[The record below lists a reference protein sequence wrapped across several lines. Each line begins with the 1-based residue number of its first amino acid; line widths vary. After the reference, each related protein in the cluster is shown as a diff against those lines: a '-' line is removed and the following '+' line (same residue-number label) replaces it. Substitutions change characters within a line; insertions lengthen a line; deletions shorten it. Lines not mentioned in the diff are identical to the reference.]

1 MQTFRFK
8 GVIIVVLLAFI
19 HLAIVPVGLA
29 QGGAT
34 NSTEEQGTAKGA
46 GLQAA
51 SWLLTI
57 PYGAVKVA
65 FAIVGGVT
73 GGLTYAFSG
82 GNLDAAKS
90 VWHTSMYG
98 TYVITPDHLKGDQPI
113 RFLGVPA
120 EGENEPAPVEPA
132 PSK

>member
-8 GVIIVVLLAFI
+8 GVIIVVLLALI
-19 HLAIVPVGLA
+19 HLSIIPVGLA
-29 QGGAT
+29 ASAGTAASDEG
-34 NSTEEQGTAKGA
+34 GTAKDA
-46 GLQAA
+46 ALQAA
-51 SWLLTI
+51 SVPATI
-57 PYGAVKVA
+57 VYGAFKVA

-90 VWHTSMYG
+90 VWQTSMYG
-98 TYVITPDHLKGDQPI
+98 TYVITPDHLKGDKPI

-120 EGENEPAPVEPA
+120 EGENEPAPR
-132 PSK
+132 